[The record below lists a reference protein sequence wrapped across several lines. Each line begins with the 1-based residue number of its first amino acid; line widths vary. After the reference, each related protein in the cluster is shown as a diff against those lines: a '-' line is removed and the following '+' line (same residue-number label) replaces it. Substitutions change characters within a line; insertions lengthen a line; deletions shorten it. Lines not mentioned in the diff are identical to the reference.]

1 MMILDRMTRTHLPYA
16 DGRALAG
23 LAGMGAARIG
33 LMVLAGLIGAGAGIA
48 LDSVFNLF
56 AE

>member
-1 MMILDRMTRTHLPYA
+1 MTRTHLPYA